1 MNTFLN
7 GTFSVIHS
15 SATTDFNNYVYSGI
29 YCNATTSITVNNQS
43 INCSIGHLI
52 PLIVKQS
59 GTTLNND
66 FLLLGNVKPNTP
78 ATGKL
83 GSGDTYTFVDIR
95 TGNQI

>member
-1 MNTFLN
+1 MNTFLK

-29 YCNATTSITVNNQS
+29 YCNATASVTVNNQL
-43 INCSIGHLI
+43 INCVQGNFI

-59 GTTLNND
+59 GTTLNNN

-78 ATGKL
+78 ETGKL
-83 GSGDTYTFVDIR
+83 GSGDTYTFVDIK
-95 TGNQI
+95 TGKQI